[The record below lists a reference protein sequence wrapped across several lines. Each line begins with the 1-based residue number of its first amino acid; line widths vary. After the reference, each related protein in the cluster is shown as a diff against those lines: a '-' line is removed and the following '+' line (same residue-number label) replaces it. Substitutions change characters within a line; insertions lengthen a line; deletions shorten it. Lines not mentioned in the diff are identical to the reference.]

1 MPRKRNPEAA
11 RIEADYKS
19 KQKRT
24 GRTASDTIKSRLKS
38 GKSKPSLAK
47 SKVVPERGK
56 VHTASKPK
64 TKFGGDQT
72 KMAYAKAASKPG
84 TRAYFGSKVGKDERI
99 ESTELPSASSSAPEG
114 NRAVKG
120 KKTATARKKAKKPAR
135 AKRASGSW
143 GTGKEKRASKFS
155 KGKPGAKGQAVGTD
169 AKGGRKYRDP
179 ISKEESAS

>member
-1 MPRKRNPEAA
+1 MPRKRNPEAL

-24 GRTASDTIKSRLKS
+24 GRTANDKIKSRLKS

-56 VHTASKPK
+56 VHTVPKPK

-72 KMAYAKAASKPG
+72 KRAYAKAASKPG
-84 TRAYFGSKVGKDERI
+84 TRAYFMSKAGKDERI

-114 NRAVKG
+114 NRAAKGKG

-135 AKRASGSW
+135 AK
-143 GTGKEKRASKFS
+143 K
-155 KGKPGAKGQAVGTD
+155 V
-169 AKGGRKYRDP
+169 Y
-179 ISKEESAS
+179 